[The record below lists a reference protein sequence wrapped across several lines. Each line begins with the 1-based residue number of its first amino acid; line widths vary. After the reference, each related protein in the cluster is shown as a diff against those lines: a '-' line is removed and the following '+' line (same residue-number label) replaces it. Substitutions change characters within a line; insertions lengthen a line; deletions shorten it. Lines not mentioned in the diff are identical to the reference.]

1 MARPSRSRY
10 ATVSIV
16 ALRRDLATIIN
27 RVAYAG
33 ETIVLTRHGRRIAG
47 IVPIK
52 ELQSQELPEEMY
64 PGMPIREALSKSL
77 KRELGLSD

>member
-1 MARPSRSRY
+1 MARPFKVRHAS
-10 ATVSIV
+10 VSIA
-16 ALRRDLATIIN
+16 ALRRNLAEILN

-47 IVPIK
+47 IVPIN
-52 ELQSQELPEEMY
+52 ELQKRLLPEEMY
-64 PGMPIREALSKSL
+64 SDLPIQEALAKSL